1 MAIYIQITVIPR
13 SGRQEIKIEVKQDT
27 AGLKC
32 YLKQTPEAGKANQEL
47 IKFLAKQLHITQQ
60 QITIVTGKTGAA
72 NDAGIFS
79 IRDGFF
85 LCADNARY

>member
-13 SGRQEIKIEVKQDT
+13 SGRQEIKMEVKQDT

-60 QITIVTGKTGAA
+60 QITIVTGKTGRKKRLKI
-72 NDAGIFS
+72 DVTWQL
-79 IRDGFF
+79 DE
-85 LCADNARY
+85 LLKELEL

>member
-13 SGRQEIKIEVKQDT
+13 SGRQEIKQDT

-32 YLKQTPEAGKANQEL
+32 YLKQTPEAGKANQKL

-60 QITIVTGKTGAA
+60 QITIVTGNTGRKKRLKI
-72 NDAGIFS
+72 DVTWQL
-79 IRDGFF
+79 DE
-85 LCADNARY
+85 LLKKLEL

>member
-13 SGRQEIKIEVKQDT
+13 SGRQEIKQDT

-47 IKFLAKQLHITQQ
+47 IKFLAKRLHITQQ
-60 QITIVTGKTGAA
+60 QITIVTGNTGRKKRLKI
-72 NDAGIFS
+72 DVTWQL
-79 IRDGFF
+79 DE
-85 LCADNARY
+85 LLKKLEL

>member
-13 SGRQEIKIEVKQDT
+13 SGRQEIKQDT

-60 QITIVTGKTGAA
+60 QITIVTGNTGRKKRLKI
-72 NDAGIFS
+72 DVTWQL
-79 IRDGFF
+79 DE
-85 LCADNARY
+85 LLKKLEL